1 MASSTVELQVVTPAR
16 RVFAQ
21 PVDEVILPG
30 AEGYLGVLPGHAPL
44 LTALDAGVLRW
55 RSGTRKGA
63 VAISAGFAEVLRERV
78 TVLAETAERAEEIDV
93 ARARESKHRAEVE
106 LKERASDDR
115 ALRLAEA
122 RLKRALARIEAAS
135 RTE

>member
-1 MASSTVELQVVTPAR
+1 MASSTIELQVVTPAR
-16 RVFAQ
+16 QLFLQ
-21 PVDEVILPG
+21 PVDEVVLPG

-55 RSGTRKGA
+55 TAGNKRGA
-63 VAISAGFAEVLRERV
+63 VAISAGFVEVLHGRV
-78 TVLAETAERAEEIDV
+78 SVLAETAERAEEIDV
-93 ARARESKHRAEVE
+93 DRARQSKRRAEDE
-106 LKERASDDR
+106 LKDRAADDR
-115 ALRLAEA
+115 TLRLAEA

>member
-1 MASSTVELQVVTPAR
+1 MSSSTIELQVVTPAR
-16 RVFAQ
+16 QVFSQ
-21 PVDEVILPG
+21 PVDEVVLPG

-55 RSGTRKGA
+55 RAGARKGA

-78 TVLAETAERAEEIDV
+78 SVLAETAERSEEIDV
-93 ARARESKHRAEVE
+93 DRARESKRRAEGE
-106 LKERASDDR
+106 LKDRAADDR
-115 ALRLAEA
+115 SLRLAEA
-122 RLKRALARIEAAS
+122 RLKRALARLEAAS